1 MSSQPMRGCLS
12 KYGSLYIWQHNFFI
26 CFPLNFYQISSLL
39 VFTDE
44 ILMNLRFSGTV
55 AAAELVHYLA
65 TDRPTVRPRNFF
77 SFSQEGFY
85 FYYFFPVSL
94 VRLNFSPLSQPDVYL
109 FLFWIITFLYDFFQ
123 MYIIHTKQNYM
134 VKKINILWK
143 ETIYLSSHLT

>member
-109 FLFWIITFLYDFFQ
+109 FLFWIITFSYDFFLDVHYTHQ
-123 MYIIHTKQNYM
+123 TELHG
-134 VKKINILWK
+134 KKKLIFCRRKL
-143 ETIYLSSHLT
+143 YLSSHLT